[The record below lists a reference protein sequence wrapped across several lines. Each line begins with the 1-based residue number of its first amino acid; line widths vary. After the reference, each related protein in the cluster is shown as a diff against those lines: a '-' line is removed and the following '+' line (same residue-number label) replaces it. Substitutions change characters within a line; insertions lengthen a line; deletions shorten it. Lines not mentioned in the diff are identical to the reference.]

1 MEKLL
6 KKYREEFDIK
16 MQENKN
22 SSEDLTRN
30 VGKFIRY
37 PKLDENSISWW
48 LKNLNLKI
56 PFGKE
61 IQILKLIDILGWN
74 EHSIRVITDIFNT
87 TRERNASFELEE
99 YIEIPYLDEI
109 SNDIEVYLVK
119 VHNVPSNYINW
130 LD

>member
-16 MQENKN
+16 VQENKN

-30 VGKFIRY
+30 VGKYIRY

-48 LKNLNLKI
+48 LENLNLKI

-61 IQILKLIDILGWN
+61 IQILKFLDILGWN
-74 EHSIRVITDIFNT
+74 EHAIRVITDIFNT

-109 SNDIEVYLVK
+109 SKDIEVYLVK
-119 VHNVPSNYINW
+119 AHNVPSNYINW